1 MSSFLNRIIKSIPR
15 WIVLLIDLVLII
27 QALIISYVLRFNF
40 ELGSQLWSDI
50 AIRILPVTLLYLI
63 LFFYFKTYAG
73 ILKFT
78 SIQDVKRIFNAST
91 GAFLLLLTANLMANQ
106 FGFKNLIPYSVLI
119 ILYFSGILFMSSF
132 RILVKILHVE
142 LNQLGREKTNIII
155 YGAGQAGEI
164 ANRTI
169 TQDQGTSYRVVG
181 FVDDNPSKSKNT
193 IDGIKIYNAA
203 TQMTSLIREKKV
215 EVVIIAIQNI
225 SQTRKSEILETCL
238 SLGVQVRTVPPVF
251 KWINGELSFNQ
262 IKDISI
268 DEVLGRDPIE
278 INTDGIRN
286 ELAGKV
292 IMVTGAAGSIG
303 SEISRQISCFRP
315 KKLILLDQAESALY
329 DIHLELNENAFKT
342 VHQSV
347 LADITSFERIEKV
360 FQEHRPEIVFHA
372 AAYKHV
378 PMMEE
383 NPSEAILNNVFGTKV
398 LADLSVKYG
407 VSKFVMVSTDKA
419 VNPTNIM
426 GASKRIAEIYA
437 QSLNNDLLNIHGT
450 KFITT
455 RFGNVLGSSGSVIPR
470 FKKQIM
476 ERGPITV
483 THPEIRRY
491 FMTIPEATHLVLEA
505 GAMGRGGEIF
515 LFDMGESIK
524 IVDLAKKM
532 IKISGLTLGKDI
544 QIVYTGLRPGEKL
557 YEELLNDLENTLPTH
572 HPKIMIAKVREY
584 EFEKVRQDIYQ
595 LMQLL
600 EISDVEAIVMKMK
613 NMVPEFISQNSP
625 FEKFDKKE
633 VKALG

>member
-15 WIVLLIDLVLII
+15 WIVLLIDLILII
-27 QALIISYVLRFNF
+27 QALIIAYVLRFNF
-40 ELGSQLWSDI
+40 ELNSQLWKDI
-50 AIRILPVTLLYLI
+50 AIRILPLMVLYFS

-78 SIQDVKRIFNAST
+78 SIQDVKRIFKAST
-91 GAFLLLLTANLMANQ
+91 GAFIFLLVTNAITRQLGYNN
-106 FGFKNLIPYSVLI
+106 FIPYSVLV
-119 ILYFSGILFMSSF
+119 ILYFTGILFMSAF

-142 LNQLGREKTNIII
+142 LNQLGREKTNVVI

-181 FVDDNPSKSKNT
+181 FVDDNPTKSKNT

-203 TQMTSLIREKKV
+203 TQLETLIKEKKV

-286 ELAGKV
+286 ELADKV
-292 IMVTGAAGSIG
+292 ILVTGAAGSIG

-329 DIHLELNENAFKT
+329 DVHLELNENAFKT

-360 FQEHRPEIVFHA
+360 FLEFKPEIVFHA

-398 LADLSVKYG
+398 LADLSVKNG
-407 VSKFVMVSTDKA
+407 VKKFVMVSTDKA

-426 GASKRIAEIYA
+426 GASKRIAEIYT
-437 QSLNNDLLNIHGT
+437 QSLNHDLLNIHGT

-505 GAMGRGGEIF
+505 GAMGKGGEIF
-515 LFDMGESIK
+515 LFDMGDSIK

-532 IKISGLTLGKDI
+532 IKISGLTLGRDI

-572 HPKIMIAKVREY
+572 HPKIMIAKVRQY
-584 EFEKVRQDIYQ
+584 EFERVRKDIHQ
-595 LMQLL
+595 LMKMMEQ
-600 EISDVEAIVMKMK
+600 SDIESIVLKMK
-613 NMVPEFISQNSP
+613 NMVPEFVSQNSP

-633 VKALG
+633 IKALG

>member
-15 WIVLLIDLVLII
+15 WIVLLIDLILII
-27 QALIISYVLRFNF
+27 QALIIAYVLRFNF
-40 ELGSQLWSDI
+40 ELNSQLWKDI
-50 AIRILPVTLLYLI
+50 AIRILPLMVLYFS

-78 SIQDVKRIFNAST
+78 SIQDVKRIFKAST
-91 GAFLLLLTANLMANQ
+91 GAFVFLLVTNAITHQLGYNN
-106 FGFKNLIPYSVLI
+106 FIPYSVLV
-119 ILYFSGILFMSSF
+119 ILYFTGILFMSAF

-142 LNQLGREKTNIII
+142 LNQLGREKTNVII

-181 FVDDNPSKSKNT
+181 FVDDNPTKSKNT

-203 TQMTSLIREKKV
+203 TQLETLIKEKKV

-286 ELAGKV
+286 ELTDKV
-292 IMVTGAAGSIG
+292 ILVTGAAGSIG

-329 DIHLELNENAFKT
+329 DVHLELNENAFKT

-360 FQEHRPEIVFHA
+360 FLEFKPEIVFHA

-398 LADLSVKYG
+398 LADLSVKNG
-407 VSKFVMVSTDKA
+407 VKKFVMVSTDKA

-426 GASKRIAEIYA
+426 GASKRIAEIYT
-437 QSLNNDLLNIHGT
+437 QSLNHDLLNIHGT

-505 GAMGRGGEIF
+505 GAMGKGGEIF
-515 LFDMGESIK
+515 LFDMGDSIK

-532 IKISGLTLGKDI
+532 IKISGLTLGRDI

-572 HPKIMIAKVREY
+572 HPKIMIAKVRQY
-584 EFEKVRQDIYQ
+584 EFERVRKDIHH
-595 LMQLL
+595 LMKMMEQ
-600 EISDVEAIVMKMK
+600 SDIESIVLKMK
-613 NMVPEFISQNSP
+613 NMVPEFVSQNSP

-633 VKALG
+633 IKALG

>member
-15 WIVLLIDLVLII
+15 WIVLLIDLILII
-27 QALIISYVLRFNF
+27 QALIIAYVLRFNF
-40 ELGSQLWSDI
+40 ELNSQLWKDI
-50 AIRILPVTLLYLI
+50 AMRILPLMVLYFS

-78 SIQDVKRIFNAST
+78 SIQDVKRIFKAST
-91 GAFLLLLTANLMANQ
+91 GAFVFLLVTNAITHQLGYNN
-106 FGFKNLIPYSVLI
+106 FIPYSVLV
-119 ILYFSGILFMSSF
+119 ILYFTGILFMSAF

-142 LNQLGREKTNIII
+142 LNQLGREKTNVII

-181 FVDDNPSKSKNT
+181 FVDDNPTKSKNT

-203 TQMTSLIREKKV
+203 TQLESLIKEKKV

-286 ELAGKV
+286 ELTDKV
-292 IMVTGAAGSIG
+292 ILVTGAAGSIG

-329 DIHLELNENAFKT
+329 DVHLELNENAFKT

-360 FQEHRPEIVFHA
+360 FLEFKPEIVFHA

-383 NPSEAILNNVFGTKV
+383 NPSEAMLNNVFGTKV
-398 LADLSVKYG
+398 LADLSVKNG
-407 VSKFVMVSTDKA
+407 VKKFVMVSTDKA

-426 GASKRIAEIYA
+426 GASKRIAEIYT
-437 QSLNNDLLNIHGT
+437 QSLNHDLLNIHGT

-505 GAMGRGGEIF
+505 GAMGKGGEIF
-515 LFDMGESIK
+515 LFDMGDSIK

-532 IKISGLTLGKDI
+532 IKISGLTLGRDI

-572 HPKIMIAKVREY
+572 HPKIMIAKVRQY
-584 EFEKVRQDIYQ
+584 EFERVRKDIHQ
-595 LMQLL
+595 LMKMMEQ
-600 EISDVEAIVMKMK
+600 SDIESIVLKMK
-613 NMVPEFISQNSP
+613 NMVPEFVSQNSP

-633 VKALG
+633 IKALG